1 MGSSPVKTCSIPTL
15 RGRSPQHGRTS
26 KGGGGPTPCSPRRV
40 RNEPESGRRGA
51 APLPCFLLLLSALP
65 RLPTP
70 HAASRRPTGTPAQF
84 PLGLLRLPGVTGP
97 RRLRSGH
104 GLPVAP
110 PPWCG
115 CGGQFR
121 FSSVVLRPS
130 HSSFFFLAAPGGDQW
145 TNSMADVCTRTDARK
160 TFLWVVSIV

>member
-1 MGSSPVKTCSIPTL
+1 VGSSPVKTCSIPTL

-51 APLPCFLLLLSALP
+51 APLPCFLLLPSALP

-115 CGGQFR
+115 GAASGERLNSWYFHGSCMHARTHANVHLGCLCSPGP
-121 FSSVVLRPS
+121 SPLR
-130 HSSFFFLAAPGGDQW
+130 
-145 TNSMADVCTRTDARK
+145 RK
-160 TFLWVVSIV
+160 LGCSAL